1 MENGDLYFIND
12 QGVISLLPSN
22 ACVAG
27 SYFVP
32 QNITVKRMAFV
43 NGHLLPSRSYTYTS
57 YNTDSYMCLEYDGK
71 LDYNPADMI
80 LPATLIMLCFFSI
93 IYHWF
98 LRLRG

>member
-1 MENGDLYFIND
+1 MNNGDLYFIND
-12 QGVISLLPSN
+12 SGVISLLPPN

-27 SYFVP
+27 TSFVP
-32 QNITVKRMAFV
+32 QNITVQRMTFV
-43 NGHLLPSRSYTYTS
+43 NGHLLPSRTYTYTS
-57 YNTDSYMCLEYDGK
+57 YNTDSYKCLEYDGK